1 VIARTRPPL
10 CQTRTCEGSCGR
22 RAQDSGMA
30 PQPVEGPDESDE
42 LSGLAKAKNWLIAI
56 VEGILDIF

>member
-1 VIARTRPPL
+1 
-10 CQTRTCEGSCGR
+10 
-22 RAQDSGMA
+22 MA